1 MPTQPTSPT
10 DEPSDRR
17 RSVNWL
23 ELCGATLIDVAATY
37 ALTASDGWR
46 RPGVGLLAVAGFLV
60 AIYLFGLA
68 LAGLGPTVCYS
79 FFGAV
84 GIATVAVLG
93 FVLAP
98 DSISL
103 LRIVSLMLVVVG
115 VAGVAVTSG
124 VNSGGGPH

>member
-1 MPTQPTSPT
+1 MS
-10 DEPSDRR
+10 
-17 RSVNWL
+17 WL

-46 RPGVGLLAVAGFLV
+46 RPGVGLFAVAGYLV

-84 GIATVAVLG
+84 GIATVAILG
-93 FVLAP
+93 FVVAP
-98 DSISL
+98 DSISSV
-103 LRIVSLMLVVVG
+103 RIVSLVLVVIG
-115 VAGVAVTSG
+115 VTGVAVTG
-124 VNSGGGPH
+124 GINSGGGTH